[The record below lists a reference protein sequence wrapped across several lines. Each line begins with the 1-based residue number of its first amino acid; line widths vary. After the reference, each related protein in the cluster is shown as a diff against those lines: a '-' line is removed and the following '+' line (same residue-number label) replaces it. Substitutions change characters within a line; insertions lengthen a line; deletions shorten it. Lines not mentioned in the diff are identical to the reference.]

1 MEMKRINVIFII
13 VFIFLITTVA
23 SSCFN
28 PGSDQENGITEETG
42 TQETSNVSEE
52 ISEENLNDLLEDE
65 GFIDVFNSFYFPDS
79 IIKEANTVESDEN
92 LAYILSEV
100 SENFQEV
107 EQYYKDKKVQSI
119 WSRGLIFEESSGEIE
134 EEFLTSEDEDIP
146 TSKFTYYS
154 NEKDKVV
161 NVLIKGLEESRTQ
174 IMIIYWTLQ

>member
-1 MEMKRINVIFII
+1 MRMKIINVFVVITL
-13 VFIFLITTVA
+13 IFLITA
-23 SSCFN
+23 AAGSCFN
-28 PGSDQENGITEETG
+28 LSTNQENEITEETG
-42 TQETSNVSEE
+42 TEETSKNSEE
-52 ISEENLNDLLEDE
+52 ISEERLNDLLEDE
-65 GFIDVFNSFYFPDS
+65 GFIDVFNSFYYPDS
-79 IIKEANTVESDEN
+79 IIKEADTVESDEN
-92 LAYILSEV
+92 LAYILSEA

-134 EEFLTSEDEDIP
+134 EEFLTSEDEDIS

-161 NVLIKGLEESRTQ
+161 NVLIKGLQEGRTQ

>member
-1 MEMKRINVIFII
+1 MKRINVIFII
-13 VFIFLITTVA
+13 IFIFIITIVS

-28 PGSDQENGITEETG
+28 PGGDQENGITEKTG
-42 TQETSNVSEE
+42 MEETSNDSKE
-52 ISEENLNDLLEDE
+52 ISEEKLNDLLEDE
-65 GFIDVFNSFYFPDS
+65 GFIDVFNSFYYPDS

-92 LAYILSEV
+92 LAYILLEV

-119 WSRGLIFEESSGEIE
+119 WSRGLIFEENSGEIE

-154 NEKDKVV
+154 NEKDKIV
-161 NVLIKGLEESRTQ
+161 NVLITGLEEDRTQ
-174 IMIIYWTLQ
+174 IMIIYCTLQ

>member
-1 MEMKRINVIFII
+1 MRMKRINVFVII
-13 VFIFLITTVA
+13 TLIFLITTVA
-23 SSCFN
+23 CSCFN
-28 PGSDQENGITEETG
+28 RNSDQENVITEDTGTEET
-42 TQETSNVSEE
+42 SKNSEE
-52 ISEENLNDLLEDE
+52 ISEERLNDLLEDE
-65 GFIDVFNSFYFPDS
+65 GFIDVFNSFYYPDS

-134 EEFLTSEDEDIP
+134 EEFLTSEDEDIS